1 MPGKVWGGLVSQST
15 SCSSG
20 TCATKSFSATGMEL
34 GGKVALGNFEA
45 VAYAFQGKGLGL
57 STVGAQFFG
66 GSNGAGNKT
75 DSQGYFLQGTY
86 KMGATKFG
94 INYGANKDKD
104 GFALT
109 GAGTSNQ
116 ITNRAVTLGVY
127 HSLNKFITLVGE
139 FNDEKISNVVD
150 SNFDNKNRTVS
161 LGGLIFF

>member
-1 MPGKVWGGLVSQST
+1 
-15 SCSSG
+15 
-20 TCATKSFSATGMEL
+20 
-34 GGKVALGNFEA
+34 
-45 VAYAFQGKGLGL
+45 
-57 STVGAQFFG
+57 
-66 GSNGAGNKT
+66 
-75 DSQGYFLQGTY
+75 
-86 KMGATKFG
+86 MGATKFG

-104 GFALT
+104 GFVLT

-116 ITNRAVTLGVY
+116 ITNRAVTVGVY

>member
-1 MPGKVWGGLVSQST
+1 
-15 SCSSG
+15 
-20 TCATKSFSATGMEL
+20 
-34 GGKVALGNFEA
+34 VALGDFEA

-104 GFALT
+104 GFVLT
-109 GAGTSNQ
+109 GTSTSNQ